1 MSGVVGL
8 IALYSVTLQFGVI
21 QLRTLVDIFLSS
33 PDGLAVDWISDK
45 LYWVDADTAKIE
57 VANLDGSNRTVLF
70 ANNIGILRAIVVDP
84 TTRLVS
90 GRIWKL

>member
-1 MSGVVGL
+1 MCDDLCQILEIVVSAL
-8 IALYSVTLQFGVI
+8 IS
-21 QLRTLVDIFLSS
+21 LSS
-33 PDGLAVDWISDK
+33 SDGLAVDWINDK

-84 TTRLVS
+84 TTR
-90 GRIWKL
+90 